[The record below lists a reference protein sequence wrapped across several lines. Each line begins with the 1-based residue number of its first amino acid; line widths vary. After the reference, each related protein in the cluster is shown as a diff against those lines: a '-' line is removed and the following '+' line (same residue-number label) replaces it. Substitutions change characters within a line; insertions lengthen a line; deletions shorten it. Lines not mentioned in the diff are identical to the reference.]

1 MKPKVKSSRKPKTK
15 STGATRA
22 RERAAKRP
30 VTRYALRLYITGQT
44 PRSRQSVENLRA
56 LCDKYIPGQFDL
68 EVVDIY
74 QQPAMAAAG
83 QIIAAPTL
91 IKSMPLPLRRLVGD
105 FSDQNRVILGLD
117 IKLDEEQ
124 GSA

>member
-1 MKPKVKSSRKPKTK
+1 MKPTAKSASKTK
-15 STGATRA
+15 AKKSAASSPRRKA
-22 RERAAKRP
+22 RKRFAA
-30 VTRYALRLYITGQT
+30 RYALRLYITGQT

-117 IKLDEEQ
+117 IKLDEE
-124 GSA
+124 

>member
-1 MKPKVKSSRKPKTK
+1 MTGKVKRGSKIKRKK
-15 STGATRA
+15 SPTITTRK
-22 RERAAKRP
+22 RAAKRSAA
-30 VTRYALRLYITGQT
+30 RYALRLYVTGQT
-44 PRSRQSVENLRA
+44 PRSLQSVENLRA
-56 LCDKYIPGQFDL
+56 LCDKYIPNQFDL

-105 FSDQNRVILGLD
+105 FSDQNRVILELD
-117 IKLDEEQ
+117 IKLNEEP
-124 GSA
+124 GSG

>member
-1 MKPKVKSSRKPKTK
+1 MKPKAKSGSKTK
-15 STGATRA
+15 AKKSAASTARRRA
-22 RERAAKRP
+22 PKQSAA
-30 VTRYALRLYITGQT
+30 RYALRLYITGQT

-117 IKLDEEQ
+117 IKLDEE
-124 GSA
+124 

>member
-1 MKPKVKSSRKPKTK
+1 MKFKAKSDSKIKAKKSAATSVRKRAPKRS
-15 STGATRA
+15 
-22 RERAAKRP
+22 AA
-30 VTRYALRLYITGQT
+30 RYALRLYITGQT

-56 LCDKYIPGQFDL
+56 LCDKYIAGQFDL

-117 IKLDEEQ
+117 IKLDEE
-124 GSA
+124 

>member
-1 MKPKVKSSRKPKTK
+1 MKRGRKTP
-15 STGATRA
+15 SEA
-22 RERAAKRP
+22 RKRSGKQP
-30 VTRYALRLYITGQT
+30 QPRYLLRLYITGQT
-44 PRSRQSVENLRA
+44 PRSLQSVENLRA
-56 LCDKYIPGQFDL
+56 LCDKYLPGQFDL

-105 FSDQNRVILGLD
+105 FSDQERVILGLD
-117 IKLDEEQ
+117 LKLE
-124 GSA
+124 

>member
-1 MKPKVKSSRKPKTK
+1 MKPKTK
-15 STGATRA
+15 SGSKIKAKKSAATSA
-22 RERAAKRP
+22 RRRTPKRSAA
-30 VTRYALRLYITGQT
+30 RYALRLYITGQT

-117 IKLDEEQ
+117 IKLDEE
-124 GSA
+124 